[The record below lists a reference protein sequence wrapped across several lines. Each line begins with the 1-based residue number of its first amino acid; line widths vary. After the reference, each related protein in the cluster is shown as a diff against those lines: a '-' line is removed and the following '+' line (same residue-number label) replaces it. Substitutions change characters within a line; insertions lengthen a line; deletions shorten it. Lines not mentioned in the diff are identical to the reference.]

1 MSKLRGNFY
10 NLLSNKITLRN
21 CMKLI
26 YIVLEGNYLPKK
38 HKYYFNCSFLFIF
51 IDICYLSLMLKSL
64 NKTII

>member
-26 YIVLEGNYLPKK
+26 YIVLEAN
-38 HKYYFNCSFLFIF
+38 
-51 IDICYLSLMLKSL
+51 LSS
-64 NKTII
+64 